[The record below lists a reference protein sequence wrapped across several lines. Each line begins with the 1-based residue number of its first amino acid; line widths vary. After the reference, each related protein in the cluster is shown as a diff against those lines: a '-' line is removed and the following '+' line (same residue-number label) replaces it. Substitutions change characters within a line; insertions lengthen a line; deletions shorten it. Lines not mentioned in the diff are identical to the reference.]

1 MRAKPIVAATTIIAR
16 TPAALFDHLRADTVG
31 SACARVT
38 SGARTLLA
46 VGIGL
51 RDSQMSQDAR
61 RRVKQAY
68 TRSDY

>member
-1 MRAKPIVAATTIIAR
+1 MHGPESRR
-16 TPAALFDHLRADTVG
+16 ERGRF
-31 SACARVT
+31 
-38 SGARTLLA
+38 LLS

-51 RDSQMSQDAR
+51 RDSQMSQDAS